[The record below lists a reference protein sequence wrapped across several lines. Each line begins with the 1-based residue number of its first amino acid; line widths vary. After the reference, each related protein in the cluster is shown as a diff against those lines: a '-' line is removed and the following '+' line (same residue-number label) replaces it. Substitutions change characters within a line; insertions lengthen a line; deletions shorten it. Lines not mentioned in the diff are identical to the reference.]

1 MSYILIK
8 GGPSLR
14 GTVKISGSKNAVLP
28 LACLGLLTDQSLV
41 LHRVPAI
48 SDVVIMGRLLQA
60 IGMSVVR
67 DGSSMRLSTTCIKNA
82 VVNAECAKK
91 IRASVVLMGA
101 LLARHGHVD
110 FPLPGGC
117 GLSTTSRAIDY
128 HLSGFQALG
137 ACIEPGNSCV
147 RITAPKG
154 RMDGGTYTFPQP
166 SLTGTIN
173 VVLAA
178 VLAKGGSALHNI
190 SVEPEVLAVIQC
202 LQAMGAIIER
212 DKSSLYI
219 QGTDRLKGALYTVP
233 CDRIEMGTYMVAS
246 AMTQGDI
253 TVIGDCIDA
262 LDSPIHLLREMGAC
276 IDRTDEETVRVRMT
290 QRPECGHLTTGPFPL
305 FPTDL
310 QAPFL
315 ALMCIAKGRST
326 VKETIW
332 DNRFMHVAEL
342 RKMGACIDING
353 NTATIVGQDH
363 LEPNTVHATDLRTC
377 FSLILAGLA
386 ARGQSQVHNIF
397 HLDRGYEDAEGKLSN
412 CGACIQRVTE
422 GELQRSVSDQC
433 AARYCQ

>member
-1 MSYILIK
+1 
-8 GGPSLR
+8 
-14 GTVKISGSKNAVLP
+14 
-28 LACLGLLTDQSLV
+28 
-41 LHRVPAI
+41 
-48 SDVVIMGRLLQA
+48 
-60 IGMSVVR
+60 
-67 DGSSMRLSTTCIKNA
+67 
-82 VVNAECAKK
+82 VVNAEYAKK

-117 GLSTTSRAIDY
+117 GLSTTSRGIDY

-137 ACIEPGNSCV
+137 ACIDSGNGSIRV
-147 RITAPKG
+147 TAPKG

-173 VVLAA
+173 VMLAA
-178 VLAKGGSALHNI
+178 VLAKGASALHNI
-190 SVEPEVLAVIQC
+190 SMEPEVLAVIQC
-202 LQAMGAIIER
+202 LHAMGAIIER
-212 DKSSLYI
+212 DASSLYI
-219 QGTDRLKGALYTVP
+219 QGTDRLTGALYNVP

-246 AMTQGDI
+246 AMTQGDV
-253 TVIGDCIDA
+253 TVVGDCIDA
-262 LDSPIHLLREMGAC
+262 LDSPVHLLREMGAC
-276 IDRTDEETVRVRMT
+276 IDRIDETTVRVRMT
-290 QRPECGHLTTGPFPL
+290 QRPECGHLTTAPFPL

-363 LEPNTVHATDLRTC
+363 LVPNTVHATDLRTG
-377 FSLILAGLA
+377 FSLILAGLV
-386 ARGQSQVHNIF
+386 ARGHSQVHNIF
-397 HLDRGYEDAEGKLSN
+397 HLDRGYEDAERKLSN
-412 CGACIQRVTE
+412 CGACIQRVME
-422 GELQRSVSDQC
+422 SDVQR
-433 AARYCQ
+433 A